1 MGKINLHT
9 HSKHSLDGNLDINEI
24 INKGFE
30 NGISYLSITDHDNC
44 DTYLDLDTNKINK
57 IGTVIYGMEA
67 DALINNVTY
76 DILCYGFDIDKVN
89 SWAKEQYGTIPSRQ
103 TKIYKKLEE
112 LCKTLN
118 IKLDTSIP
126 YNPEKEFAHAAVFR
140 MLETTIENKEFLS
153 KYNIENVNDL
163 YRESTMNTKFP
174 LYIDMSIVWPKI
186 ETLAQVIHENGGK
199 IFLAHPYKYAKNIE
213 VDKLLNSCLSYIDGI
228 EISNEPKDAEEVK
241 YLYNFAK
248 ENNLL
253 ISAGSDYHGS
263 ENQKDFNVN
272 YLTEDMENDIKNWIK
287 EINGKI
293 QIN

>member
-1 MGKINLHT
+1 MEKINLHT

-24 INKGFE
+24 INEGFE

-44 DTYLDLDTNKINK
+44 DTYLDLDTNRINK
-57 IGTVIYGMEA
+57 SGTVIYGMEA

-89 SWAKEQYGTIPSRQ
+89 SWAKEQYGTIASRQ

-118 IKLDTSIP
+118 IKLDTSTP
-126 YNPEKEFAHAAVFR
+126 YNPEKEFAHVAVFR
-140 MLETTIENKEFLS
+140 MLETTTKNKEFLS

-163 YRESTMNTKFP
+163 YRESTMNTEFP
-174 LYIDMSIVWPKI
+174 LYFDMSIVWPKI

-199 IFLAHPYKYAKNIE
+199 IFLAHPYKYSKNIE

-228 EISNEPKDAEEVK
+228 EISNEPKNAEEVN

-263 ENQKDFNVN
+263 ENHKDFNVN
-272 YLTEDMENDIKNWIK
+272 YLTEDMEKDIENWIK

>member
-1 MGKINLHT
+1 MEKINLHI
-9 HSKHSLDGNLDINEI
+9 HSKYSLDGKFDINEI
-24 INKGFE
+24 INEGFE

-57 IGTVIYGMEA
+57 SGTIVYGMEA
-67 DALINNVTY
+67 DALINNITY
-76 DILCYGFDIDKVN
+76 DILCYGFDIAKVS
-89 SWAKEQYGTIPSRQ
+89 SWAKEQYGTIASRQ

-118 IKLDTSIP
+118 IILDSSTP
-126 YNPEKEFAHAAVFR
+126 YNPENEFAHAAVFR
-140 MLETTIENKEFLS
+140 MLETTTENLQFLS
-153 KYNIENVNDL
+153 KYNIINVNDF
-163 YRESTMNTKFP
+163 YRESTMNTEFP

-186 ETLAQVIHENGGK
+186 ETLAQVIHANGGK

-213 VDKLLNSCLSYIDGI
+213 VDKLLYSCLSYIDGI
-228 EISNEPKDAEEVK
+228 EISNEPKDAEEVES
-241 YLYNFAK
+241 LYSFAK

-263 ENQKDFNVN
+263 ENHKNFNVN
-272 YLTEDMENDIKNWIK
+272 YLTEDMEKSIKNWIK
-287 EINGKI
+287 EVNGKI

>member
-140 MLETTIENKEFLS
+140 MLETTTENKEFLS

-163 YRESTMNTKFP
+163 YRESTMNTEFP
-174 LYIDMSIVWPKI
+174 LYFDMSIVWPKI

-228 EISNEPKDAEEVK
+228 EISNEPKNAEEVM

-253 ISAGSDYHGS
+253 ISAGSDYHGT
-263 ENQKDFNVN
+263 ENHKDFNAN
-272 YLTEDMENDIKNWIK
+272 YITEDMENDMENWIK